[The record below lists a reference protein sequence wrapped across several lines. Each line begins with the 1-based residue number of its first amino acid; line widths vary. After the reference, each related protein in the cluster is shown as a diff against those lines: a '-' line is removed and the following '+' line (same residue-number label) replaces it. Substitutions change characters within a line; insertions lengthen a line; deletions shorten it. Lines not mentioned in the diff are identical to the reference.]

1 MAGTTGLE
9 PATSDV
15 KGQQSVRNSENL
27 CPRKLRGE
35 PTGSSFGK
43 GESDEPCKD
52 RRKARP
58 GRLPTHE
65 GQFRRRLTSSG
76 GVPDRQND
84 IWLAG
89 RWRRET
95 SKVGAEQCCRASAGR
110 RCCGRSSRLPFG
122 RVPSRRCMRITFR
135 PNLFGRSFGRKLGV
149 LYDDYVKDVF
159 VSACGINKRED
170 DIVLHTQ
177 EVTGSS
183 PVAPTIRINDIQTD
197 NEENG
202 VPWERKWVGNWRPDF

>member
-1 MAGTTGLE
+1 MRA
-9 PATSDV
+9 
-15 KGQQSVRNSENL
+15 N
-27 CPRKLRGE
+27 
-35 PTGSSFGK
+35 FGV
-43 GESDEPCKD
+43 G
-52 RRKARP
+52 
-58 GRLPTHE
+58 
-65 GQFRRRLTSSG
+65 LTSSG
-76 GVPDRQND
+76 GVYR
-84 IWLAG
+84 IG
-89 RWRRET
+89 KMI
-95 SKVGAEQCCRASAGR
+95 SGSGGVGAGKLPMWALSNAAARPAGR

-183 PVAPTIRINDIQTD
+183 PVAPTIRINNLPAD